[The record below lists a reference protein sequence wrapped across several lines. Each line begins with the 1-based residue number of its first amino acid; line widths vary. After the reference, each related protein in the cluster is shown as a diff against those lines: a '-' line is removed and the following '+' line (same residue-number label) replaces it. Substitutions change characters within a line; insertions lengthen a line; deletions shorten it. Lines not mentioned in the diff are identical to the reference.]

1 MNRDERQDLIIQN
14 WKAFDGKA
22 TVVAATGFGKTT
34 VATKIIQRYIV
45 KNPNAK
51 ILIVVPKIVL
61 KKQWNEKLKN
71 LNIHKYCQVE
81 VINTVIKRNWDC
93 NLLIIDEVHR
103 AASLEF
109 RQVFTKVAYNRLLCL
124 TATLER
130 VDGLEFIIQHY
141 APVCDVV
148 TTKECIQNDWIADYQ
163 EYKILIEVDLTEY
176 NLLNQEFL
184 KHFVFF
190 DYDLNSALKAV
201 KQKPYQN
208 LLAIQKKVNI
218 NVVRAH
224 TYSFARLL
232 KARIKWIMN
241 HPKKIEIAN
250 KILNAKKN
258 EKILTFSS
266 SLDQI
271 KKLENGEV
279 IHYKIP
285 NKKREE
291 IIKKFSEE
299 SSGILHSI
307 DTLKEGLDV
316 QGVSIAILVGY
327 DSSILK
333 KIQTIGRAIRKE
345 ADKKSE
351 IYTLVLKDTVEE
363 QWFNKSSRMGEYLT
377 IDEDDLDLLLNI
389 SSSQI
394 KGLYF
399 N

>member
-1 MNRDERQDLIIQN
+1 MNRDERQELIIES
-14 WKAFDGKA
+14 WKAFNGKA

-61 KKQWNEKLKN
+61 KKQWKKILKK
-71 LNIHKYCQVE
+71 LNIHSYCQVE
-81 VINTVIKRNWDC
+81 VINTVIKKDWDC
-93 NLLIIDEVHR
+93 NLLIIDEAHR
-103 AASLEF
+103 AASLQF

-130 VDGLEFIIQHY
+130 VDGLEYIIQHY
-141 APVCDVV
+141 APVCSTV
-148 TTKECIQNDWIADYQ
+148 TTKECIENGWIADYQ
-163 EYKILIEVDLTEY
+163 EYKILIEVDLTDY
-176 NLLNQEFL
+176 YVLNQEFL
-184 KHFVFF
+184 KHFSFF
-190 DYDLNSALKAV
+190 DYDLDSALKAV

-208 LLAIQKKVNI
+208 LLAVKKKVNI

-224 TYSFARLL
+224 TYSFMRLL
-232 KARIKWIMN
+232 KARIKWVVE

-266 SLDQI
+266 SLNQV
-271 KKLENGEV
+271 KKLVNGEV
-279 IHYKIP
+279 IHYKVP
-285 NKKREE
+285 EKKREA
-291 IIKKFSEE
+291 IIKKFSED
-299 SSGILHSI
+299 SSGVLHSI

-316 QGVSIAILVGY
+316 QGVSVAILVGY

-377 IDEDDLDLLLNI
+377 IDEDDLNLLLNI
-389 SSSQI
+389 SSTQT